1 MYVHGEKLRILCFL
15 KIFYQINQINHNVNV
30 AVTFAARLAQWA
42 KGQSAEL
49 EAVGSNA
56 GRTNTQDL

>member
-1 MYVHGEKLRILCFL
+1 MGKIYGYSVW
-15 KIFYQINQINHNVNV
+15 KIFYQVNVQINHSVNV
-30 AVTFAARLAQWA
+30 AVIFAARLAQWA

>member
-1 MYVHGEKLRILCFL
+1 MGKNYGYSVW
-15 KIFYQINQINHNVNV
+15 KIFYQVNVQINHSVNV
-30 AVTFAARLAQWA
+30 VVVIAARLAQWD